1 MKLPV
6 GQRTQIVLDEL
17 RQLIGRATNIRLVA
31 DAMSDDEIAAL
42 RRPEGFGLSI
52 YEALLLG
59 KCVVAT
65 HWSANAEYGPRFP
78 NDVGVPCRMSGYR
91 DGTGHYADG
100 GFEWADAIEPELR
113 LDTVGKKALA
123 ADSSDGLERGC
134 VNDRSR

>member
-42 RRPEGFGLSI
+42 HRAADLYLSLRRPEGFGLSI

-59 KCVVAT
+59 KRVVAT

-100 GFEWADAIEPELR
+100 AFAWADANEPELW
-113 LDTVGKKALA
+113 LDAAGKRALT
-123 ADSSDGLERGC
+123 ADGG
-134 VNDRSR
+134 DR